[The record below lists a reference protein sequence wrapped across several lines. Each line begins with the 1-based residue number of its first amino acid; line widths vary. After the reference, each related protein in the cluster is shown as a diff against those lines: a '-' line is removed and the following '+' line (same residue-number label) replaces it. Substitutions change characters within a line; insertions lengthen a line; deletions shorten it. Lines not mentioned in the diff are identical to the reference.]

1 MGKILSFVLIVLL
14 ATPAAWAGES
24 EQGEPTQ
31 SEPAQEERPWSLSFD
46 STFVNKYIWRGQNL
60 NNNASFQPG
69 LSFSYKNLTISSWSQ
84 FSHTGFGDSGV
95 AGNHWTEHDLTVDY
109 GFAFSEKISL
119 NVGWINYAFPNVTED
134 RYTNEFYGGISA
146 DTILQ
151 PSFSIYV
158 DPHLGDGVY
167 YNLGIG
173 HGLDLGNGFGL
184 SLSASAGLNQSQ
196 WIDITTV
203 SDVVLGV
210 SLDVPV
216 SDNVTLSPFWNY
228 ITGNDSLRRG
238 PDAFFFSGY
247 LAGVNLNISY

>member
-1 MGKILSFVLIVLL
+1 MARLWVLILMVLGTL
-14 ATPAAWAGES
+14 PTVWAGEA
-24 EQGEPTQ
+24 GEALN
-31 SEPAQEERPWSLSFD
+31 EAPAEDEKPWSLSFD

-69 LSFSYKNLTISSWSQ
+69 MSFSYKNLTVSSWSQ

-95 AGNHWTEHDLTVDY
+95 AGNHWTEHDFTVDY
-109 GFAFSEKISL
+109 GFALSEKLSL
-119 NVGWINYAFPNVTED
+119 NAGWINYAFPNLQEG

-158 DPHLGDGVY
+158 DPHQGDGVY

-173 HGLDLGNGFGL
+173 HGLDLGKGFGL
-184 SLSASAGLNQSQ
+184 GLSASAGLNQGQ

-238 PDAFFFSGY
+238 PDGFFFSGH

>member
-1 MGKILSFVLIVLL
+1 MGKTLSFVVIVLL
-14 ATPAAWAGES
+14 ATPAASAGEPA
-24 EQGEPTQ
+24 QGEPTE
-31 SEPAQEERPWSLSFD
+31 SKPAQEERPWSLSFD

-69 LSFSYKNLTISSWSQ
+69 VAFSYKNLTISSWSQ
-84 FSHTGFGDSGV
+84 FSHFNDSGE
-95 AGNHWTEHDLTVDY
+95 AGNHWTEHDFTVDY
-109 GFAFSEKISL
+109 GFALSEKLSL
-119 NVGWINYAFPNVTED
+119 NVGWINYAFPNFEED

-146 DTILQ
+146 DTLLQ

-158 DPHLGDGVY
+158 DPHQGDGIY

-184 SLSASAGLNQSQ
+184 SLSASAGLNQGQ

-210 SLDVPV
+210 GVDIPV
-216 SDNVTLSPFWNY
+216 DDRVTLSPFWNY

-238 PDAFFFSGY
+238 PDAFFFSGH
-247 LAGVNLNISY
+247 LVGVNLNISY

>member
-1 MGKILSFVLIVLL
+1 MKLIPWVMALVAITVTVSAADLL
-14 ATPAAWAGES
+14 GQDATPAQADK
-24 EQGEPTQ
+24 
-31 SEPAQEERPWSLSFD
+31 PWSLSFD
-46 STFVNKYIWRGQNL
+46 ATFVNKYIWRGQNL
-60 NNNASFQPG
+60 NNNASLQPG
-69 LSFSYKNLTISSWSQ
+69 LAFTYKNLTVSSWSQ

-95 AGNHWTEHDLTVDY
+95 AGNHWTEHDFTVDY
-109 GFAFSEKISL
+109 GFALSEKISV
-119 NVGWINYAFPNVTED
+119 NVGWINYAFPNLTEG
-134 RYTNEFYGGISA
+134 RYTNEIYGGISA

-158 DPHLGDGVY
+158 DPHQGDGIY

-173 HGLDLGNGFGL
+173 HGLDLGKGFGL
-184 SLSASAGLNQSQ
+184 GFSASAGLNQGQ

-228 ITGNDSLRRG
+228 ITGNDSLRTG
-238 PDAFFFSGY
+238 PDAFYFSGHI
-247 LAGVNLNISY
+247 AGVNLNISY

>member
-1 MGKILSFVLIVLL
+1 MAKLLVLVLMVL
-14 ATPAAWAGES
+14 GTVPAAWAGEP
-24 EQGEPTQ
+24 GEALN
-31 SEPAQEERPWSLSFD
+31 EAPAEDEKPWSLSFD

-69 LSFSYKNLTISSWSQ
+69 MSFSYKNLTVSSWSQ

-109 GFAFSEKISL
+109 GFALSEKLSL
-119 NVGWINYAFPNVTED
+119 NVGWVNYAFPNLGED

-158 DPHLGDGVY
+158 DPHQGEGLY

-184 SLSASAGLNQSQ
+184 SLSAAAGLNQGQ

-210 SLDVPV
+210 GLDIPV

-238 PDAFFFSGY
+238 PDAFYFSGH
-247 LAGVNLNISY
+247 LAGMNLNISY

>member
-1 MGKILSFVLIVLL
+1 MAKLLVLVLMVL
-14 ATPAAWAGES
+14 GTVPAVWAGEA
-24 EQGEPTQ
+24 GEALN
-31 SEPAQEERPWSLSFD
+31 EAPADDEKPWSLSFD

-69 LSFSYKNLTISSWSQ
+69 MSFSYKNLTISSWSQ

-109 GFAFSEKISL
+109 GFALSEKLSL
-119 NVGWINYAFPNVTED
+119 NVGWINYAFPNVMED

-151 PSFSIYV
+151 PSFSIYG
-158 DPHLGDGVY
+158 DPHQGEGLY

-173 HGLDLGNGFGL
+173 HGLDLGKGFGL
-184 SLSASAGLNQSQ
+184 SLSASAGLNQHQ

-210 SLDVPV
+210 GLDIPV
-216 SDNVTLSPFWNY
+216 SDGVTLSPFWNY
-228 ITGNDSLRRG
+228 VTGNDSLRRG
-238 PDAFFFSGY
+238 PDGFFFSGH

>member
-1 MGKILSFVLIVLL
+1 MAKLLVLILMVLG
-14 ATPAAWAGES
+14 TVPAVWAGEA
-24 EQGEPTQ
+24 GEALN
-31 SEPAQEERPWSLSFD
+31 EAPADDEKPWSLSFD

-69 LSFSYKNLTISSWSQ
+69 MSFSYKNLTVSSWSQ

-109 GFAFSEKISL
+109 GFALSEKLSL
-119 NVGWINYAFPNVTED
+119 NVGWINYAFPNLGED

-158 DPHLGDGVY
+158 DPHQGEGLY

-184 SLSASAGLNQSQ
+184 SLSAAAGLNQSQ

-210 SLDVPV
+210 GLDIPV

-238 PDAFFFSGY
+238 PDAFYFSGH
-247 LAGVNLNISY
+247 LAGMNLNISY